1 MPSWSTSS
9 WTNPCIIVVFIYVF
23 PTWTDPA
30 KPRASLEH
38 LDPIG
43 PLGAAEVTG
52 TYLEHVGIRMPR
64 CQPETIRL
72 IDLVRV

>member
-1 MPSWSTSS
+1 M
-9 WTNPCIIVVFIYVF
+9 VFIYVF

-38 LDPIG
+38 LDPTG
-43 PLGAAEVTG
+43 PLGTAEVTG
-52 TYLEHVGIRMPR
+52 TYLERVGIRIPR
-64 CQPETIRL
+64 CQPGTIRL

>member
-23 PTWTDPA
+23 PAWIGPA

-38 LDPIG
+38 LDPTD
-43 PLGAAEVTG
+43 PLGTVEITG
-52 TYLEHVGIRMPR
+52 TYLERVGIRIPR